1 MNSPYLI
8 NLTKMLNGK
17 YFQLTNQVNGVS
29 DLLKE
34 VDRVESNWIDTR
46 KMTVANNK
54 YYYLVI
60 LALFLMIIDIC
71 NA

>member
-1 MNSPYLI
+1 
-8 NLTKMLNGK
+8 MLNGK

-60 LALFLMIIDIC
+60 LALFLMIIDILFTVRTIKI
-71 NA
+71 